1 MNLNKQKKK
10 ITDVKEETY
19 DDLFEEKEEKTNWQA
34 MLFKYIIRWP
44 WFIASVIFCLVCAW
58 LYLKVTTPVYN
69 INASI
74 IIKDD
79 KKGGNTGNDLSA
91 FEDLGIISSSKNI
104 DNEIEILRSK
114 SLIKDVVSELGLYI
128 SYSGEGRFQKP
139 DLYGSSPVFVHFLPE
154 DAERLKAPI
163 LLTVNYQSGNQI
175 DVTAT
180 INGNTVN
187 KHFTELPAV
196 LSGEAGT
203 LTFTSNP
210 AAPITGSG
218 SVDVSIVNPLSVAK
232 GYRSALSIEPTSKT
246 TSVVTVSIKNTNKKR
261 GEDFINKL
269 VEIYNK
275 NANNDKNEVAQN
287 TARFIDERI
296 SVINQELGTT
306 EQELESFKR
315 EAGLTDLSSD
325 AQLAVSEQ
333 SAYEKLCVE
342 NGTQLNLVQYLSE
355 YIQKPENATAT
366 LPANVGLNDKTLSEL
381 IIQYNALILE
391 RNRLL
396 RTSSETNPV
405 VRRLESNIQDMRAGI
420 LTTIASVRKG
430 LLITKADLDR
440 QAGKYAGRISNA
452 PTQERRFVSIQR
464 QQEIKAGLYLM
475 LLQKR
480 EENNIALAATANNA
494 KIIDDAL
501 ADDFPV
507 SPQSKKIYMMAFVLG
522 LGIPVAIIY
531 ILNLLS
537 YRIEGRADVER
548 LTNVSIIGDV
558 PLNDSEDKHAIAVR
572 ENDNDIMAE
581 TFRSLRTNLLFIL
594 GDPDKKV
601 VLVTSTMS
609 GEGKTFI
616 ASNLAVSLALLGK
629 KVIIVGLDI
638 RKPGLNKVFRIHHKE
653 KGITVFLSAPQST
666 DLRSM
671 ILPSEVSDNL
681 HVLPGG
687 AIPPNPTELL
697 ARKSLDDAIELL
709 KKDYDY
715 IILDT
720 APIGM
725 FTDTQLIARVADASI
740 YVCRADY
747 THKNDYQLINEL
759 YANKRLPGL
768 CTVINGLDMKKKKYG
783 YYYGYGKYGRY
794 YGYGKK
800 YGYGYGYGYGDTSDS
815 K

>member
-1 MNLNKQKKK
+1 M
-10 ITDVKEETY
+10 KEEIY
-19 DDLFEEKEEKTNWQA
+19 DDLFEEKEENTNWQA
-34 MLFKYIIRWP
+34 IFFKYIIRWP
-44 WFIASVIFCLVCAW
+44 WFITSVIFCLVCAW
-58 LYLKVTTPVYN
+58 LYLKVTTPVYD

-114 SLIKDVVSELGLYI
+114 SLIKDVVSELELYI
-128 SYSGEGRFQKP
+128 SYSSEGKLP
-139 DLYGSSPVFVHFLPE
+139 KNDLYGSSPILVHFLPK

-163 LLTVNYQSGNQI
+163 LLTVNYQSGNRI

-196 LSGEAGT
+196 LSEEVGT

-218 SVDVSIVNPLSVAK
+218 SVDVSIVNPLSIAK

-246 TSVVTVSIKNTNKKR
+246 TSVVTVSIKDTNKKR
-261 GEDFINKL
+261 GENFINKL

-430 LLITKADLDR
+430 LLITKANLDR

-501 ADDFPV
+501 AEDVPI
-507 SPQSKKIYMMAFVLG
+507 SPNKKIIYLIALALG
-522 LGIPVAIIY
+522 FGIPAAVIY
-531 ILNLLS
+531 ILSLLS

-548 LTNVSIIGDV
+548 LTSVSIIGDV
-558 PLNDSEDKHAIAVR
+558 PLNDSDEKYAIAVR

-581 TFRSLRTNLLFIL
+581 TFRSLRTNLLFML

-601 VLVTSTMS
+601 ILVTSTTS

-629 KVIIVGLDI
+629 KVVIVGLDI
-638 RKPGLNKVFRIHHKE
+638 RKPGLNKVFHISHKE
-653 KGITVFLSAPQST
+653 RGITQYLVAPQST

-671 ILPSEVSDNL
+671 IQSSDLSANL
-681 HVLPGG
+681 HILPGG
-687 AIPPNPTELL
+687 TIPPNPTELL

-715 IILDT
+715 VVLDT

-725 FTDTQLIARVADASI
+725 VTDTQLIARVADISV

>member
-1 MNLNKQKKK
+1 M
-10 ITDVKEETY
+10 KEETY

-34 MLFKYIIRWP
+34 ILFKYIIRWP

-366 LPANVGLNDKTLSEL
+366 LPTNVGLNDETLSDL
-381 IIQYNALILE
+381 IAQYNALILE

-405 VRRLESNIQDMRAGI
+405 VRRLENNIQDMRAGI

-430 LLITKADLDR
+430 LLITKADLER

-452 PTQERRFVSIQR
+452 PAQERRFVSIQR

-501 ADDFPV
+501 ADDFPI
-507 SPQSKKIYMMAFVLG
+507 SPNKKIIYMAAFVLG
-522 LGIPVAIIY
+522 LGIPIAIIY

-601 VLVTSTMS
+601 ILVTSTMS

-653 KGITVFLSAPQST
+653 KGITGFLSAPQST

-671 ILPSEVSDNL
+671 ILTSEVSDNL

-715 IILDT
+715 IVLDT

-725 FTDTQLIARVADASI
+725 VTDTQLIARVADASI

>member
-1 MNLNKQKKK
+1 M
-10 ITDVKEETY
+10 KEELY
-19 DDLFEEKEEKTNWQA
+19 DDILEEKEEQA
-34 MLFKYIIRWP
+34 DIKAILFKYIIRWP
-44 WFIASVIFCLVCAW
+44 WFIASIIICIACAW
-58 LYLKVTTPVYN
+58 IYLKQSTPIYN
-69 INASI
+69 ITASV
-74 IIKDD
+74 IIKDE
-79 KKGGNTGNDLSA
+79 KKGGTMGNEFSGL
-91 FEDLGIISSSKNI
+91 EDLGLLNPSKNI
-104 DNEIEILRSK
+104 DNEIAILQSK
-114 SLIKDVVSELGLYI
+114 SSIKDVVNELGLYI
-128 SYSGEGRFQKP
+128 NYWGNKGFKTT
-139 DLYGSSPVFVHFLPE
+139 DLYGASPILVHYSFK
-154 DAERLKAPI
+154 DAETLNAPI
-163 LLTVNYQSGNQI
+163 QLTINYQK
-175 DVTAT
+175 
-180 INGNTVN
+180 NGNLNVN
-187 KHFTELPAV
+187 MITDKGNDNEKKINKTFTEFPAV
-196 LSGEAGT
+196 LSSEKGVI
-203 LTFTSNP
+203 TFIENQQV
-210 AAPITGSG
+210 PI
-218 SVDVSIVNPLSVAK
+218 VEDVNLDITISHPLAIAK

-246 TSVVTVSIKNTNKKR
+246 TSVATISIKNTNKKR

-269 VEIYNK
+269 VEMYNRD
-275 NANNDKNEVAQN
+275 ANDDKNEVAQN
-287 TARFIDERI
+287 TAHFIDERI

-306 EQELESFKR
+306 EQELENFKR
-315 EAGLTDLSSD
+315 ESGLTDLSSD
-325 AQLAVSEQ
+325 AQLAVAEK

-342 NGTQLNLVQYLSE
+342 NGTQLNLIQYLSD
-355 YIQKPENATAT
+355 YLKKPENANTT
-366 LPANVGLNDKTLSEL
+366 LPVNVGLNDKSLTEQIS
-381 IIQYNALILE
+381 QYNALILE
-391 RNRLL
+391 RNRLR
-396 RTSSETNPV
+396 RTSSDSNPV
-405 VRRLESNIQDMRAGI
+405 VRRLDSNIDDMHASL
-420 LTTIASVRKG
+420 LTTINSVYKG

-440 QAGKYAGRISNA
+440 QAGKYAGQISNA
-452 PTQERRFVSIQR
+452 PAQERRFVSIQR

-501 ADDFPV
+501 ADDVPI
-507 SPQSKKIYMMAFVLG
+507 SPNKKIIYLAALVLG
-522 LGIPVAIIY
+522 FGIPVAVIY
-531 ILNLLS
+531 ILSLLS
-537 YRIEGRADVER
+537 YRIEGHSDVER
-548 LTNVSIIGDV
+548 LTRVPVIGDV
-558 PLNDSEDKHAIAVR
+558 PLNDSDEKYAIAVR

-581 TFRSLRTNLLFIL
+581 TFRSLRTNLLFML

-601 VLVTSTMS
+601 ILVTSTTS

-629 KVIIVGLDI
+629 KVVIVGLDI
-638 RKPGLNKVFRIHHKE
+638 RKPGLNKVFHISHKE
-653 KGITVFLSAPQST
+653 RGITQYLVAPQST

-671 ILPSEVSDNL
+671 IQSSDLSANL
-681 HVLPGG
+681 HILPGG
-687 AIPPNPTELL
+687 TIPPNPTELL

-715 IILDT
+715 IVLDT

-725 FTDTQLIARVADASI
+725 VTDTQLIARVADISV

>member
-1 MNLNKQKKK
+1 M
-10 ITDVKEETY
+10 KEEIY
-19 DDLFEEKEEKTNWQA
+19 DDQFEEKEDKTNWQA
-34 MLFKYIIRWP
+34 ILFKYIIRWP
-44 WFIASVIFCLVCAW
+44 WFIASVITCLVCAW
-58 LYLKVTTPVYN
+58 LYLKTTTPVYN
-69 INASI
+69 ISASI

-79 KKGGNTGNDLSA
+79 KKGGNAGSDLSA
-91 FEDLGIISSSKNI
+91 FEDLGIVSSSKNI

-128 SYSGEGRFQKP
+128 NYSGEGSFSNT
-139 DLYGSSPVFVHFLPE
+139 DLYGTSPVLVHFPPE
-154 DAERLKAPI
+154 DAERLNAPI
-163 LLTVNYQSGNQI
+163 ILNINLHSGKEADI
-175 DVTAT
+175 TAT
-180 INGNTVN
+180 INGSTVS
-187 KHFTELPAV
+187 KHFSELPAV
-196 LSGEAGT
+196 LPGETGT
-203 LTFTSNP
+203 ITLMPNP
-210 AAPITGSG
+210 AAPVKGSG
-218 SVDVSIVNPLSVAK
+218 SIEVSIVNPLSVAK
-232 GYRSALSIEPTSKT
+232 GYRNVLSIEPTSKT
-246 TSVVTVSIKNTNKKR
+246 TSVATVSIKNTNKKR

-269 VEIYNK
+269 IEIYNK

-342 NGTQLNLVQYLSE
+342 NGTQLNLIQYLSE
-355 YIQKPENATAT
+355 YIQKPENANAT
-366 LPANVGLNDKTLSEL
+366 LPANVGLDDATLSGL
-381 IIQYNALILE
+381 IAQYNALILE

-396 RTSSETNPV
+396 RTSSEANPV
-405 VRRLESNIQDMRAGI
+405 IRRLDSNIQDMRAGI
-420 LTTIASVRKG
+420 ITTITSVRKG

-452 PTQERRFVSIQR
+452 PAQERRFVSIQR

-507 SPQSKKIYMMAFVLG
+507 SPQSKKIYMIAFVLG
-522 LGIPVAIIY
+522 IGIPVAVIY
-531 ILNLLS
+531 IMNLLS
-537 YRIEGRADVER
+537 FRIEGRADVER
-548 LTNVSIIGDV
+548 LTDVPIIGDV
-558 PLNDSEDKHAIAVR
+558 PLTEREAGHTIAVR

-601 VLVTSTMS
+601 ILITSTMS

-629 KVIIVGLDI
+629 KVVIVGLDI
-638 RKPGLNKVFRIHHKE
+638 RKPGLNKVFHIPHKGR
-653 KGITVFLSAPQST
+653 GITQYLSAPQST

-671 ILPSEVSDNL
+671 ILPSDLSANL
-681 HVLPGG
+681 SILPGG

-697 ARKSLDDAIELL
+697 ARQSLADAIEIL

-715 IILDT
+715 IVLDT

-725 FTDTQLIARVADASI
+725 VTDTQLIARVADASI

-747 THKNDYQLINEL
+747 THKNDYRLINEL
-759 YANKRLPGL
+759 YNSQRLPNL

-800 YGYGYGYGYGDTSDS
+800 YGYGYGNDSDTR
-815 K
+815 

>member
-1 MNLNKQKKK
+1 M
-10 ITDVKEETY
+10 KEELY
-19 DDLFEEKEEKTNWQA
+19 DDILEEKEEQA
-34 MLFKYIIRWP
+34 DIKAILFKYIIRWP
-44 WFIASVIFCLVCAW
+44 WFIASIIICIACAW
-58 LYLKVTTPVYN
+58 IYLKQSTPIYN
-69 INASI
+69 ITASV
-74 IIKDD
+74 IIKDE
-79 KKGGNTGNDLSA
+79 KKGGTMGNEFSGL
-91 FEDLGIISSSKNI
+91 EDLGLLNPSKNI
-104 DNEIEILRSK
+104 DNEIEILQSK
-114 SLIKDVVSELGLYI
+114 SLIKDVVNELGLYI
-128 SYSGEGRFQKP
+128 NYWGNKGFKTT
-139 DLYGSSPVFVHFLPE
+139 DLYGASPILVHYSFK
-154 DAERLKAPI
+154 DAETLNAPI
-163 LLTVNYQSGNQI
+163 QLTINYQK
-175 DVTAT
+175 
-180 INGNTVN
+180 NGNLNVN
-187 KHFTELPAV
+187 MITDKGNDNEKKINKTFTEFPAV
-196 LSGEAGT
+196 LSSEKGVI
-203 LTFTSNP
+203 TFIENQQV
-210 AAPITGSG
+210 PI
-218 SVDVSIVNPLSVAK
+218 VEDVNLDITISHPLAIAK

-246 TSVVTVSIKNTNKKR
+246 TSVATISIKNTNKKR

-269 VEIYNK
+269 VEMYNRD
-275 NANNDKNEVAQN
+275 ANDDKNEVAQN
-287 TARFIDERI
+287 TAHFIDERI

-306 EQELESFKR
+306 EQELENFKR
-315 EAGLTDLSSD
+315 ESGLTDLSSD
-325 AQLAVSEQ
+325 AQLAVAEK

-342 NGTQLNLVQYLSE
+342 NGTQLNLIQYLSD
-355 YIQKPENATAT
+355 YLKKPENANTT
-366 LPANVGLNDKTLSEL
+366 LPVNVGLNDKSLTEQIS
-381 IIQYNALILE
+381 QYNALILE
-391 RNRLL
+391 RNRLR
-396 RTSSETNPV
+396 RTSSDSNPV
-405 VRRLESNIQDMRAGI
+405 IRRLDSNIDDMHASL
-420 LTTIASVRKG
+420 LTTINSVYKG

-440 QAGKYAGRISNA
+440 QAGKYAGQISNA
-452 PTQERRFVSIQR
+452 PAQERRFVSIQR

-501 ADDFPV
+501 ADDVPI
-507 SPQSKKIYMMAFVLG
+507 SPNKKIIYLAALVLG
-522 LGIPVAIIY
+522 FGIPVAIIY
-531 ILNLLS
+531 ILSLLS
-537 YRIEGRADVER
+537 YRIEGHSDVER
-548 LTNVSIIGDV
+548 LTRVPVIGDV
-558 PLNDSEDKHAIAVR
+558 PLNDSDEKYAIAVR

-581 TFRSLRTNLLFIL
+581 TFRSLRTNLLFML

-601 VLVTSTMS
+601 ILVTSTTS

-629 KVIIVGLDI
+629 KVVIVGLDI
-638 RKPGLNKVFRIHHKE
+638 RKPGLNKVFHISHKE
-653 KGITVFLSAPQST
+653 RDITQYLVAPQST

-671 ILPSEVSDNL
+671 IQSSDLSANL
-681 HVLPGG
+681 NILPGG
-687 AIPPNPTELL
+687 TIPPNPTELL

-715 IILDT
+715 VVLDT

-725 FTDTQLIARVADASI
+725 VTDTQLIARVADISV

>member
-1 MNLNKQKKK
+1 M
-10 ITDVKEETY
+10 KEEIY
-19 DDLFEEKEEKTNWQA
+19 DDLFEEKEGNTNWQA
-34 MLFKYIIRWP
+34 MLFKYVIRWP
-44 WFIASVIFCLVCAW
+44 WFIASVVLCMVCAW
-58 LYLKVTTPVYN
+58 LYLKTITPVYN
-69 INASI
+69 ISASI

-79 KKGGNTGNDLSA
+79 KKGGNSGSDLSA
-91 FEDLGIISSSKNI
+91 FENFGIISSAKNI

-128 SYSGEGRFQKP
+128 SYSGEGRFQQP
-139 DLYGSSPVFVHFLPE
+139 DLYGSSPVLVHFLPE

-163 LLTVNYQSGNQI
+163 LLNINYHSGNRI

-180 INGNTVN
+180 VNGNTVN
-187 KHFTELPAV
+187 KRFTELPAV

-203 LTFTSNP
+203 LTFISNP

-218 SVDVSIVNPLSVAK
+218 SVDVSIVNPLSVAQ
-232 GYRSALSIEPTSKT
+232 GYRGALSIEPTSKT

-296 SVINQELGTT
+296 SVINHELGTT

-342 NGTQLNLVQYLSE
+342 NGTQLNLIQYLSE
-355 YIQKPENATAT
+355 YIQKPENTTAT
-366 LPANVGLNDKTLSEL
+366 LPANVGLNDETLSGL
-381 IIQYNALILE
+381 IAQYNALILE

-396 RTSSETNPV
+396 RTSSESNPV
-405 VRRLESNIQDMRAGI
+405 VRRLDSNIQDMRAGI
-420 LTTIASVRKG
+420 VTTIASVRKG

-452 PTQERRFVSIQR
+452 PAQERRFVSIQR

-507 SPQSKKIYMMAFVLG
+507 SPQSKKIYMIAFVLG
-522 LGIPVAIIY
+522 FGIPVGVIY

-537 YRIEGRADVER
+537 FRIEGRADVEK
-548 LTNVSIIGDV
+548 LTNVPIIGDV
-558 PLNDSEDKHAIAVR
+558 PMTEPEAGHTHTIAVR

-594 GDPDKKV
+594 GDPDRKV
-601 VLVTSTMS
+601 ILVTSTMS

-629 KVIIVGLDI
+629 KVIILGLDI
-638 RKPGLNKVFRIHHKE
+638 RKPGLNKVFHISNKE
-653 KGITVFLSAPQST
+653 RGITQYLSAPHST

-671 ILPSEVSDNL
+671 IQPSSVSTNL
-681 HVLPGG
+681 SILPGG

-697 ARKSLDDAIELL
+697 ARQSLEDAIEIL

-715 IILDT
+715 IVLDT

-725 FTDTQLIARVADASI
+725 VTDTQLIARVADASI

-747 THKNDYQLINEL
+747 THKNDYQQLINEL
-759 YANKRLPGL
+759 YNNKRLPNL
-768 CTVINGLDMKKKKYG
+768 CTVINGLDMTKRKYG
-783 YYYGYGKYGRY
+783 YYYGYSKYGRY

-800 YGYGYGYGYGDTSDS
+800 YGYGYGYGYGDTANP

>member
-1 MNLNKQKKK
+1 M
-10 ITDVKEETY
+10 KEEIY

-58 LYLKVTTPVYN
+58 LYLKTITPVYN
-69 INASI
+69 ISASI
-74 IIKDD
+74 IIKDN

-91 FEDLGIISSSKNI
+91 FEDLGIISSSQNI

-139 DLYGSSPVFVHFLPE
+139 DLYSSSPVLVHFLPE

-163 LLTVNYQSGNQI
+163 LLTVNYQSGNRI

-180 INGNTVN
+180 INGNTIN

-210 AAPITGSG
+210 ATPITGSG
-218 SVDVSIVNPLSVAK
+218 NVDVSIVNPLSVAK
-232 GYRSALSIEPTSKT
+232 GYRGALSIEPTSKN
-246 TSVVTVSIKNTNKKR
+246 TSIVTISIKNTNKKR
-261 GEDFINKL
+261 GENFINKL

-325 AQLAVSEQ
+325 AQLAISEQ

-366 LPANVGLNDKTLSEL
+366 LPANIGLNDETLSGL
-381 IIQYNALILE
+381 IAQYNALILE

-452 PTQERRFVSIQR
+452 PAQERRFVSIQR

-653 KGITVFLSAPQST
+653 KGITGFLSAPQST

-715 IILDT
+715 IVLDT

-725 FTDTQLIARVADASI
+725 VTDTQLIARVADASI

>member
-1 MNLNKQKKK
+1 M
-10 ITDVKEETY
+10 KEELY
-19 DDLFEEKEEKTNWQA
+19 DDIFEDKEEQIDFKA
-34 MLFKYIIRWP
+34 SLFKYIIRWP
-44 WFIASVIFCLVCAW
+44 WFVASVIVCMACAW
-58 LYLKVTTPVYN
+58 IYLKQSTPAYN

-74 IIKDD
+74 LIKDE
-79 KKGGNTGNDLSA
+79 KKGGMLGSEFSGL
-91 FEDLGIISSSKNI
+91 EDLGLLNPSKNI
-104 DNEIEILRSK
+104 DNEIEILQSK
-114 SLIKDVVSELGLYI
+114 SLIKDVVNELGLYI
-128 SYSGEGRFQKP
+128 DYTASKGFKTV
-139 DLYGSSPVFVHFLPE
+139 DLYGSSPILVHYSPK
-154 DAERLKAPI
+154 DAELLDAPM
-163 LLTVNYQSGNQI
+163 LLTVSYQKNGQI
-175 DVTAT
+175 EVNVTT
-180 INGNTVN
+180 GKGSDEEKTFN
-187 KHFTELPAV
+187 KSFTELPAV
-196 LSGEAGT
+196 LSGEKGT
-203 LTFTSNP
+203 ITFMPNSQ
-210 AAPITGSG
+210 APITENGKLE
-218 SVDVSIVNPLSVAK
+218 ITIQHPLAVAK
-232 GYRSALSIEPTSKT
+232 NYRKALAIEPTSKT
-246 TSVVTVSIKNTNKKR
+246 TSVATISISNTNKKR

-269 VEIYNK
+269 VEIYNRD
-275 NANNDKNEVAQN
+275 ANDDKNEVAQN

-296 SVINQELGTT
+296 AIINQELGTT

-315 EAGLTDLSSD
+315 ESGLTDLSSD
-325 AQLAVSEQ
+325 AKLAIAEKSG
-333 SAYEKLCVE
+333 YEKLCVE
-342 NGTQLNLVQYLSE
+342 NGTQLNLIKYLSD
-355 YIQKPENATAT
+355 YLNKPENANTT
-366 LPANVGLNDKTLSEL
+366 LPVNVGLDDEALTSL
-381 IIQYNALILE
+381 ISQYNALILE
-391 RNRLL
+391 RNRL
-396 RTSSETNPV
+396 RRASSDSNPV
-405 VRRLESNIQDMRAGI
+405 VRRLDSNIDDMHASL
-420 LTTIASVRKG
+420 LTTINSVYKG

-440 QAGKYAGRISNA
+440 QAGKYAGQISNA
-452 PTQERRFVSIQR
+452 PAQERRFVSIQR

-501 ADDFPV
+501 ADDVPI
-507 SPQSKKIYMMAFVLG
+507 SPNKKIIYLAALVLG
-522 LGIPVAIIY
+522 FGIPVAIIY
-531 ILNLLS
+531 ILSLLS
-537 YRIEGRADVER
+537 YRIEGHSDVER
-548 LTNVSIIGDV
+548 LTRVPVIGDV
-558 PLNDSEDKHAIAVR
+558 PLNDSDEKYAIAVR

-581 TFRSLRTNLLFIL
+581 TFRSLRTNLLFML

-601 VLVTSTMS
+601 ILVTSTTS

-629 KVIIVGLDI
+629 KVVIVGLDI
-638 RKPGLNKVFRIHHKE
+638 RKPGLNKVFHISHKE
-653 KGITVFLSAPQST
+653 RGITQYLVAPQST

-671 ILPSEVSDNL
+671 IQSSDLSANL
-681 HVLPGG
+681 HILPGG
-687 AIPPNPTELL
+687 TIPPNPTELL

-715 IILDT
+715 VVLDT

-725 FTDTQLIARVADASI
+725 VTDTQLIARVADISV

>member
-1 MNLNKQKKK
+1 M
-10 ITDVKEETY
+10 KEELY
-19 DDLFEEKEEKTNWQA
+19 DDILEEKEEQA
-34 MLFKYIIRWP
+34 DIKAILFKYIIRWP
-44 WFIASVIFCLVCAW
+44 WFIASIIICIACAW
-58 LYLKVTTPVYN
+58 IYLKQSTPIYN
-69 INASI
+69 ITASV
-74 IIKDD
+74 IIKDE
-79 KKGGNTGNDLSA
+79 KKGGTMGNEFSGL
-91 FEDLGIISSSKNI
+91 EDLGLLNPSKNI
-104 DNEIEILRSK
+104 DNEIEILQSK
-114 SLIKDVVSELGLYI
+114 SLIKDVVNELGLYI
-128 SYSGEGRFQKP
+128 NYWGNKGFKTT
-139 DLYGSSPVFVHFLPE
+139 DLYGASPILVHYSFK
-154 DAERLKAPI
+154 DAETLNAPI
-163 LLTVNYQSGNQI
+163 QLTINYQK
-175 DVTAT
+175 
-180 INGNTVN
+180 NGNLNVN
-187 KHFTELPAV
+187 MITDKGNDNEKKINKTFTEFPAV
-196 LSGEAGT
+196 LSSEKGVI
-203 LTFTSNP
+203 TFIENQQV
-210 AAPITGSG
+210 PI
-218 SVDVSIVNPLSVAK
+218 VEDVNLDITISHPLAIAK

-246 TSVVTVSIKNTNKKR
+246 TSVATISIKNTNKKR

-269 VEIYNK
+269 VEMYNRD
-275 NANNDKNEVAQN
+275 ANDDKNEVAQN
-287 TARFIDERI
+287 TAHFIDERI

-306 EQELESFKR
+306 EQELENFKR
-315 EAGLTDLSSD
+315 ESGLTDLSSD
-325 AQLAVSEQ
+325 AQLAVAEK

-342 NGTQLNLVQYLSE
+342 NGTQLNLIQYLSD
-355 YIQKPENATAT
+355 YLKKPENANTT
-366 LPANVGLNDKTLSEL
+366 LPVNVGLNDKSLTEQIS
-381 IIQYNALILE
+381 QYNALILE
-391 RNRLL
+391 RNRLR
-396 RTSSETNPV
+396 RTSSDSNPV
-405 VRRLESNIQDMRAGI
+405 IRRLDSNIDDMHASL
-420 LTTIASVRKG
+420 LTTINSVYKG

-440 QAGKYAGRISNA
+440 QAGKYAGQISNA
-452 PTQERRFVSIQR
+452 PAQGRRFVSIQR

-501 ADDFPV
+501 ADDVPI
-507 SPQSKKIYMMAFVLG
+507 SPNKKIIYLAALVLG
-522 LGIPVAIIY
+522 FGIPVAIIY
-531 ILNLLS
+531 ILSLLS
-537 YRIEGRADVER
+537 YRIEGHSDVER
-548 LTNVSIIGDV
+548 LTRVPVIGDV
-558 PLNDSEDKHAIAVR
+558 PLNDSDEKYAIAVR

-581 TFRSLRTNLLFIL
+581 TFRSLRTNLLFML

-601 VLVTSTMS
+601 ILVTSTTS

-629 KVIIVGLDI
+629 KVVIVGLDI
-638 RKPGLNKVFRIHHKE
+638 RKPGLNKVFHISHKE
-653 KGITVFLSAPQST
+653 RGITQYLVAPQST

-671 ILPSEVSDNL
+671 IQSSDLSANL
-681 HVLPGG
+681 NILPGG
-687 AIPPNPTELL
+687 TIPPNPTELL

-715 IILDT
+715 VVLDT

-725 FTDTQLIARVADASI
+725 VTDTQLIARVADISV

>member
-1 MNLNKQKKK
+1 M
-10 ITDVKEETY
+10 KEELY
-19 DDLFEEKEEKTNWQA
+19 DDILEEKEEQA
-34 MLFKYIIRWP
+34 DIKAILFKYIIRWP
-44 WFIASVIFCLVCAW
+44 WFIASIIICIACAW
-58 LYLKVTTPVYN
+58 IYLKQSTPIYN
-69 INASI
+69 ITASV
-74 IIKDD
+74 IIKDE
-79 KKGGNTGNDLSA
+79 KKGGTMGNEFSGL
-91 FEDLGIISSSKNI
+91 EDLGLLNPSKNI
-104 DNEIEILRSK
+104 DNEIEILQSK
-114 SLIKDVVSELGLYI
+114 SLIKDVVNELGLYI
-128 SYSGEGRFQKP
+128 NYWGNKGFKTT
-139 DLYGSSPVFVHFLPE
+139 DLYGASPILVHYSFK
-154 DAERLKAPI
+154 DAETLNAPI
-163 LLTVNYQSGNQI
+163 QLTINYQK
-175 DVTAT
+175 
-180 INGNTVN
+180 NGNLNVN
-187 KHFTELPAV
+187 MITDKGNDNEKKINKTFTEFPAV
-196 LSGEAGT
+196 LSSEKGVI
-203 LTFTSNP
+203 TFIENQQV
-210 AAPITGSG
+210 PI
-218 SVDVSIVNPLSVAK
+218 VEDVNLDITISHPLAIAK

-246 TSVVTVSIKNTNKKR
+246 TSVATISIKNTNKKR

-269 VEIYNK
+269 VEMYNRD
-275 NANNDKNEVAQN
+275 ANDDKNEVAQN
-287 TARFIDERI
+287 TAHFIDERI

-306 EQELESFKR
+306 EQELENFKR
-315 EAGLTDLSSD
+315 ESGLTDLSSD
-325 AQLAVSEQ
+325 AQLAVAEK

-342 NGTQLNLVQYLSE
+342 NGTQLNLIQYLSD
-355 YIQKPENATAT
+355 YLKKPENANTT
-366 LPANVGLNDKTLSEL
+366 LPVNVGLNDKSLTEQIS
-381 IIQYNALILE
+381 QYNALILE
-391 RNRLL
+391 RNRLR
-396 RTSSETNPV
+396 RTSSDSNPV
-405 VRRLESNIQDMRAGI
+405 VRRLDSNIDDMHASL
-420 LTTIASVRKG
+420 LTTINSVYKG

-440 QAGKYAGRISNA
+440 QAGKYAGQISNA
-452 PTQERRFVSIQR
+452 PAQERRFVSIQR

-501 ADDFPV
+501 ADDVPI
-507 SPQSKKIYMMAFVLG
+507 SPNKKIIYLAALVLG
-522 LGIPVAIIY
+522 FGIPVAIIY
-531 ILNLLS
+531 ILSLLS
-537 YRIEGRADVER
+537 YRIEGHSDVER
-548 LTNVSIIGDV
+548 LTRVPVIGDV
-558 PLNDSEDKHAIAVR
+558 PLNDSNEKHAIAVR

-581 TFRSLRTNLLFIL
+581 TFRSLRTNLLFML

-601 VLVTSTMS
+601 ILVTSTTS

-629 KVIIVGLDI
+629 KVVIVGLDI
-638 RKPGLNKVFRIHHKE
+638 RKPGLNKVFHISHKE
-653 KGITVFLSAPQST
+653 RGITQYLVAPQST

-671 ILPSEVSDNL
+671 IQSSDLSANL
-681 HVLPGG
+681 NILPGG
-687 AIPPNPTELL
+687 TIPPNPTELL

-715 IILDT
+715 IVLDT

-725 FTDTQLIARVADASI
+725 VTDTQLIARVADISV

>member
-1 MNLNKQKKK
+1 M
-10 ITDVKEETY
+10 
-19 DDLFEEKEEKTNWQA
+19 
-34 MLFKYIIRWP
+34 
-44 WFIASVIFCLVCAW
+44 
-58 LYLKVTTPVYN
+58 
-69 INASI
+69 
-74 IIKDD
+74 
-79 KKGGNTGNDLSA
+79 
-91 FEDLGIISSSKNI
+91 
-104 DNEIEILRSK
+104 
-114 SLIKDVVSELGLYI
+114 
-128 SYSGEGRFQKP
+128 
-139 DLYGSSPVFVHFLPE
+139 YGSSPVLVHFLPE

-180 INGNTVN
+180 INGNTTN

-210 AAPITGSG
+210 ATPITSSG
-218 SVDVSIVNPLSVAK
+218 SIDVSIVNPLSIAK

-366 LPANVGLNDKTLSEL
+366 LPANVGLNDETLSDL
-381 IIQYNALILE
+381 IAQYNALILE

-452 PTQERRFVSIQR
+452 PAQERRFVSIQR

-501 ADDFPV
+501 ADDFPI
-507 SPQSKKIYMMAFVLG
+507 SPNKKIIYMAAFVLG

-581 TFRSLRTNLLFIL
+581 TFRSLRTNLLFML
-594 GDPDKKV
+594 GDPDRKV
-601 VLVTSTMS
+601 ILVTSTMS

-653 KGITVFLSAPQST
+653 KGITGFLSAPQST

-715 IILDT
+715 VVLDT

-725 FTDTQLIARVADASI
+725 VTDTQLIARVADISV